1 MLIERMIEMKTLWTK
16 MDRLKVSA
24 LAKSKLFIAVCTVL
38 GSVAGV
44 LCWTII
50 RNFALDGIDWMLV
63 FICYPGFILFII
75 AVGYIYNHE
84 FEEEEFEN

>member
-1 MLIERMIEMKTLWTK
+1 MKTLWTK
-16 MDRLKVSA
+16 LDCLKVSA
-24 LAKSKLFIAVCTVL
+24 LVKSKLFVAVCTAA
-38 GSVAGV
+38 GSAIGV
-44 LCWTII
+44 LCWTAI

-84 FEEEEFEN
+84 FES